1 MYKQRRRKL
10 HRRRRA
16 AVVVAFAA
24 ILALAVAIPTF
35 ASGASRVDNLLGQVG
50 TSGGSTSGTSGTSGT
65 VSGTAQPKSGVPPT
79 YTPPLHG
86 TDPHGQ
92 GSNAVVDIQPGTTNP
107 YSGDPSK
114 TGEELV
120 VGDSRGEQTSGG
132 YQGTVTVAYLFGNPI
147 IQIQSGPGE
156 SKDGP
161 LQPLQT
167 QLLDAICTNSN
178 GQLCITLLGMHSSTT
193 GNSSTNSFEALGV
206 HLGGESGLNA
216 DVLQSN
222 GNISDDGTC
231 QTSHGD
237 SNAAKVTAG
246 GNPVADALQGDSTSQ
261 ACGGAAPSNSV
272 DQHSTVLALGGN
284 GLPIPA
290 TGCDDGT
297 PNTNFVPLAP
307 LLAAVCNADDTNGS
321 QTDAPYGV
329 REALAVF
336 ALISGNSSV
345 LKVSGGNQ
353 ESHAVAPGGGP
364 GGPVGPPTT
373 GTQGTKGAGGK
384 GGNAGGQGGNAG
396 GAGGGAGAGAAAA
409 NAGAGNGNLA
419 FTGADLLALGL
430 VGSALILGGLALTTA
445 GRSHRRTV

>member
-120 VGDSRGEQTSGG
+120 VGDSRGEQGANG
-132 YQGTVTVAYLFGNPI
+132 YQGTVTVAWLFGNPI

-178 GQLCITLLGMHSSTT
+178 GQLCLTVLGMHSST
-193 GNSSTNSFEALGV
+193 
-206 HLGGESGLNA
+206 
-216 DVLQSN
+216 
-222 GNISDDGTC
+222 
-231 QTSHGD
+231 
-237 SNAAKVTAG
+237 
-246 GNPVADALQGDSTSQ
+246 STSR
-261 ACGGAAPSNSV
+261 SRFLS
-272 DQHSTVLALGGN
+272 
-284 GLPIPA
+284 
-290 TGCDDGT
+290 
-297 PNTNFVPLAP
+297 
-307 LLAAVCNADDTNGS
+307 
-321 QTDAPYGV
+321 
-329 REALAVF
+329 R
-336 ALISGNSSV
+336 
-345 LKVSGGNQ
+345 
-353 ESHAVAPGGGP
+353 
-364 GGPVGPPTT
+364 
-373 GTQGTKGAGGK
+373 
-384 GGNAGGQGGNAG
+384 
-396 GAGGGAGAGAAAA
+396 
-409 NAGAGNGNLA
+409 
-419 FTGADLLALGL
+419 
-430 VGSALILGGLALTTA
+430 
-445 GRSHRRTV
+445 GRR